1 MSFVSAARVKNA
13 LRLLEMMVKLLQR
26 VLQRKK
32 QGRIWSDKSLYWS
45 ASPLF
50 RSLKRLLIWDIR
62 SCRSWNKSS
71 LKHWTKSVLTDL
83 LVASSS
89 GHVAVNLL
97 ADPTEPIGEATCGS
111 ARMWRS
117 TTPGVRIPGLGDLGD
132 LPPLGDL
139 PAIGD
144 LGRGDCCTS
153 SVLGFVISMEILER
167 IFSIRSS
174 TASEGRLCTG
184 ASEAGASETG
194 TATAAT
200 ATGGAYTCYHI
211 TFIKPMNAV
220 SQAVSRY
227 TLPAC
232 LKCLG
237 QVVKSTKTTW
247 NAFVPLLALLQSQ

>member
-1 MSFVSAARVKNA
+1 MPKM
-13 LRLLEMMVKLLQR
+13 LRDFLRWSNYYKEYFSE
-26 VLQRKK
+26 RKK
-32 QGRIWSDKSLYWS
+32 EVWSDQSLYWS

-89 GHVAVNLL
+89 GQVAGNLL

-111 ARMWRS
+111 AKMWRS
-117 TTPGVRIPGLGDLGD
+117 TTPGVRIPGFGDLGD

-144 LGRGDCCTS
+144 LATGDCCTS

-174 TASEGRLCTG
+174 ASQRLC
-184 ASEAGASETG
+184 AGASEG
-194 TATAAT
+194 TSEAGTVTAAT
-200 ATGGAYTCYHI
+200 ATGGAYRFYHI
-211 TFIKPMNAV
+211 HKN
-220 SQAVSRY
+220 R
-227 TLPAC
+227 
-232 LKCLG
+232 
-237 QVVKSTKTTW
+237 VVLHRGTHYLHAW
-247 NAFVPLLALLQSQ
+247 NV